1 MYRSL
6 IDAYALLGRR
16 MWSVVGPRSAP
27 KPPYAA
33 DDAHPA
39 V

>member
-16 MWSVVGPRSAP
+16 VWSVVGPRWAPQPASA
-27 KPPYAA
+27 AG
-33 DDAHPA
+33 DAHPA

>member
-16 MWSVVGPRSAP
+16 VWSVVGPRPAPVSAS
-27 KPPYAA
+27 AA
-33 DDAHPA
+33 GDAHPA